1 MNDLDF
7 LPAEYVHVQITRT
20 NNNWLRVLF
29 VAVLVL
35 MGVGWV
41 AQRHSLGEAITRR
54 TRMQEQ
60 ATAVLSQIDSGD
72 QLKSELKRA
81 ENGARLLDG
90 LRSQVPPTRWLS
102 AIVGA
107 MPVETSVTEI
117 HSEVDESIEAVLRP
131 EPNAGANKSN
141 AAPAADP
148 VQLDLDRLAKLTPRR
163 SLIISLR
170 GSAADDLEVSQF
182 LTALHKTELFE
193 RVQLLFT
200 DQQARGEK
208 TLRSFAI
215 RLRTRP
221 LNGKRTE
228 RPPVT
233 PVTPVASRWQNEQ
246 K

>member
-41 AQRHSLGEAITRR
+41 AQRQSLGQLITRR
-54 TRMQEQ
+54 ARMQEQ
-60 ATAVLSQIDSGD
+60 AATVLSQIDSGD
-72 QLKSELKRA
+72 QLKSERKRA
-81 ENGARLLDG
+81 ENGSRLLDG

-107 MPVETSVTEI
+107 MPAQTSVTEI
-117 HSEVDESIEAVLRP
+117 HSEVDEGAEAVVRP
-131 EPNAGANKSN
+131 EANAGANKPN
-141 AAPAADP
+141 AAPPADP

-163 SLIISLR
+163 ALIISLR

-200 DQQARGEK
+200 DQQARGDK

-228 RPPVT
+228 RPT
-233 PVTPVASRWQNEQ
+233 TAPVASRREIEQ
-246 K
+246 E